1 MQVVTLVLNKTECL
15 EELLEA
21 LIENKISGA
30 TVLDSTGMMRAL
42 DARADDMPMFGMMR
56 ALLDPERKSSKTV
69 FMVLRDEQVDTVRKI
84 VNRVTGGLDRPDTG
98 ILFSIPTLF
107 VDGLGGAPK

>member
-30 TVLDSTGMMRAL
+30 TVLDST
-42 DARADDMPMFGMMR
+42 GMMR

-107 VDGLGGAPK
+107 VDGLGGATK